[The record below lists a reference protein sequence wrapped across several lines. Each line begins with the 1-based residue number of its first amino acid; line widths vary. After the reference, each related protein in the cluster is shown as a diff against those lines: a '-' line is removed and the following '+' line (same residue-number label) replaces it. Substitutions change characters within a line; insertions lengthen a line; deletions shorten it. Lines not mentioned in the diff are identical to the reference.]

1 MSISLKSEQL
11 LTFQEAAQLLPE
23 GRRPR
28 ASTWWRWWKVGR
40 NGVRLETLVVGGR
53 RYTTA
58 ESVARFALALTQ
70 RQPIRKPDR
79 AA

>member
-11 LTFQEAAQLLPE
+11 ITFQEAARLLPE

-28 ASTWWRWWKVGR
+28 ASTWWRWWKVGF
-40 NGVRLETLVVGGR
+40 NGVRLETTVVGGR

-58 ESVARFALALTQ
+58 ESVARFAEALTQ
-70 RQPIRKPDR
+70 RLPTTKPR
-79 AA
+79 HAA